1 MAALTVE
8 HLKVLLVE
16 HLKVLNSRAC
26 LRILISRAPCRVLAA
41 KLTLLVGHSFGPRHF
56 SIRRQTGMPAP
67 AGQASEN
74 DSSRTKG
81 NFHVQFSGGGRSPTG
96 SPTYLGLGLSGGPT
110 HPNREYA
117 GIREKQHLTMPMTNR
132 ILTYQW
138 VPEEIA
144 MIATVSVSKRCD
156 KVFESLCN
164 VLIECL
170 VA

>member
-1 MAALTVE
+1 
-8 HLKVLLVE
+8 
-16 HLKVLNSRAC
+16 
-26 LRILISRAPCRVLAA
+26 
-41 KLTLLVGHSFGPRHF
+41 
-56 SIRRQTGMPAP
+56 MPAP

-156 KVFESLCN
+156 KVLESLCN

>member
-1 MAALTVE
+1 
-8 HLKVLLVE
+8 
-16 HLKVLNSRAC
+16 
-26 LRILISRAPCRVLAA
+26 
-41 KLTLLVGHSFGPRHF
+41 
-56 SIRRQTGMPAP
+56 MPAP

-74 DSSRTKG
+74 DSSCTKG
-81 NFHVQFSGGGRSPTG
+81 NFHVQFSGGGGRSPTG